1 MLLSDEI
8 EPRSNTDSVARCL
21 GFVTAGLHDRL
32 STLSVWITGAVS
44 FHRRTDFLQ
53 IMTVSIRLFLTIFLL
68 CMIST
73 NLKAKEMLIIDNR
86 VNNDLQSD
94 LGNRWRF
101 IADGV
106 MGGVSDGSLAP
117 DSIEGRSCLRLR
129 GTVRLD
135 NNGGFIQAALDIG
148 QTQASNASGYQGL
161 LLDVYGNDNVYNL
174 HLRTDDVWLPWQSY
188 RASFQAP
195 ARWHSVKIPFE
206 AFSGYRISK
215 KLDITQLRRIGIVA
229 IGRAFAADLCIGKLA
244 FY

>member
-1 MLLSDEI
+1 M
-8 EPRSNTDSVARCL
+8 TGSV
-21 GFVTAGLHDRL
+21 
-32 STLSVWITGAVS
+32 
-44 FHRRTDFLQ
+44 
-53 IMTVSIRLFLTIFLL
+53 RLFLTILL
-68 CMIST
+68 LYMSSS
-73 NLKAKEMLIIDNR
+73 NLKAEEMLLIDNR
-86 VNNDLQSD
+86 VNNDLRSD
-94 LGNRWRF
+94 LGSHWRF
-101 IADGV
+101 IADSV
-106 MGGVSDGSLAP
+106 MGGVSDGSLSP
-117 DSIEGRSCLRLR
+117 DSIEGRSCLRMR

-229 IGRAFAADLCIGKLA
+229 IGREFTTDLCIGRLA
-244 FY
+244 LY